1 MKNIFRN
8 FDIKKIQLSHLEKY
22 ADILF
27 SLSFVAVIVF
37 LGLIFYDQFLPI
49 YNFDAFGQSKKITG
63 GKIPGAVILKEE
75 KLNNIMKDLN
85 ERKIKT
91 ENYIIDNSITD
102 PFAGGR

>member
-8 FDIKKIQLSHLEKY
+8 FDIKKIQLSRLEKY

-37 LGLIFYDQFLPI
+37 LGLIFYNQFLPI
-49 YNFDAFGQSKKITG
+49 YNFDAFGPSKDNPG
-63 GKIPGAVILKEE
+63 SKIPGAVTLKEE
-75 KLNNIMKDLN
+75 KLNNIIKDLD

-91 ENYIIDNSITD
+91 ENYILDSSLHD
-102 PFAGGR
+102 PFSGVR